1 MLDGPKSGLVL
12 KDGILGNDKKT
23 FGASLGPAWKDPK
36 HKKSG
41 AQSNL
46 TYEQRNRRGPH
57 IKGPFIMD
65 ILVKTGIDLRKRLT
79 AQMGVT
85 FAPLDKDAVR
95 DEDLE
100 RPWLNAWEPIQK
112 LLEQHQKLEPATADH
127 QNSDGM
133 SSSAGSSTTNS
144 DATSSTITLAG
155 GSSVQLIIAQAKQR
169 DLKRIE
175 DHVKASYQVHSN
187 NKKAMSTRLTKSKS
201 KNSERGGGGGSGGAD
216 FTNCNII
223 DRQDVLRKSSKFFHE
238 HPTPEEMEV
247 ITDWE
252 EIARLR
258 ASYAYMYDLE
268 VHKYGRDGKQR
279 WSRFPFDVAARELC
293 AIKANSLGP
302 SKTVTC
308 GFYEKYRMVKQ
319 S

>member
-12 KDGILGNDKKT
+12 KDGILGSDRKK
-23 FGASLGPAWKDPK
+23 FGASLGPVWKDPK
-36 HKKSG
+36 HKKAG

-46 TYEQRNRRGPH
+46 TYEQRNRQGPH
-57 IKGPFIMD
+57 IKGSFIMD
-65 ILVKTGIDLRKRLT
+65 ILLKTGEDLRKRLT
-79 AQMGVT
+79 AQMDVT
-85 FAPLDKDAVR
+85 FAPLGKDAVR

-100 RPWLNAWEPIQK
+100 RPWLNAWEPVQK
-112 LLEQHQKLEPATADH
+112 LLGQHQKPESPATDH
-127 QNSDGM
+127 QKCDGM
-133 SSSAGSSTTNS
+133 TSSAGSSTTNS
-144 DATSSTITLAG
+144 DISSSSTVTLAG
-155 GSSVQLIIAQAKQR
+155 SSSSSVQLIIAQAKQR

-175 DHVKASYQVHSN
+175 EHVKASYQVHAN
-187 NKKAMSTRLTKSKS
+187 NKKAMSSRLNRSKS
-201 KNSERGGGGGSGGAD
+201 KNSEMGGGGGAD

-247 ITDWE
+247 ITDSE

-268 VHKYGRDGKQR
+268 VHKYGRDGKRR

-319 S
+319 T